1 MSCGDVEV
9 SGVLTKIWVGVPRPS
24 TRWLYS
30 HDTLSSVVLQY
41 PSRAFW
47 PHRQIT
53 LFVENLRSTEREEW
67 LEAVLGKAISVKTLV
82 IRWRFIGGNRRTIA
96 GLVWQVNGIARAS

>member
-1 MSCGDVEV
+1 MMLIKFSLVRGRS
-9 SGVLTKIWVGVPRPS
+9 SGGAENLH
-24 TRWLYS
+24 LYS